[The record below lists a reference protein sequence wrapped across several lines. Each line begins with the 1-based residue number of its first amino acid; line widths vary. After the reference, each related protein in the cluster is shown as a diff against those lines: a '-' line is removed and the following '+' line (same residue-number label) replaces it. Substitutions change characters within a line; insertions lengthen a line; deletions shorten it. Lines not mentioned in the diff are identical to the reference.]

1 MLNEDQANQ
10 KLVEHLLFLF
20 RQLHRGAES
29 HAIKGG
35 FTVPQRIVMG
45 HLVRYGDLS
54 VKELSQKVGLSH
66 STISGIVDR
75 LERKGLVMRSQ
86 NLQDRRITKVTTTD
100 LGKKHIK
107 MMPHQMF
114 SGVVDIFDRAMVAEK
129 IKILEGLAALRQLL
143 DKEEEKQL

>member
-1 MLNEDQANQ
+1 MLNEDGDI
-10 KLVEHLLFLF
+10 KILVDNLFFLF
-20 RQLHRGAES
+20 RALHRGLES
-29 HAIKGG
+29 QVMEYG

-86 NLQDRRITKVTTTD
+86 NPQDRRITKVTTTD
-100 LGKKHIK
+100 LGKNHIN
-107 MMPHQMF
+107 MLPHQMF
-114 SGVVDIFDRAMVAEK
+114 SSVVDAFNQATAADQ
-129 IKILEGLAALRQLL
+129 IKIMEGLATLRQLL
-143 DKEEEKQL
+143 DKAE